1 MYSPIVFFPNA
12 WFHIEYMKK
21 YIILFASIIVV
32 ISIGITAY
40 LFNSTESNISSEQD
54 VLKERIIGDWTQ
66 TGTDEAGIVSFT
78 KTYSFL
84 KDGTYLYVGYPTFS
98 QQGQYKVFSAEDGE
112 DMLHLFEK
120 SGDLSLIESTS
131 RITLDQGTLS
141 IDEDLYTAVT
151 YK

>member
-1 MYSPIVFFPNA
+1 
-12 WFHIEYMKK
+12 MKK

-40 LFNSTESNISSEQD
+40 LFNSTESNISSEQNI
-54 VLKERIIGDWTQ
+54 LKERIIGDWTQ

-84 KDGTYLYVGYPTFS
+84 EDGTYLYVGYPTFS